1 MESRYEAI
9 KDLKQ
14 KGLFTKLVSLGVIS
28 IDIATRVSIYE
39 EYVKLRKSNKKP
51 VAISLVASSM
61 NISVSN
67 LYLII
72 RYLEN

>member
-28 IDIATRVSIYE
+28 IDIATRASVYE
-39 EYVKLRKSNKKP
+39 EYIKLRKNNNKP